1 MASSAAIMAQIQA
14 KKAEKEQLQAYLN
27 SVKSV
32 ESEAS
37 CLTNSFGSASASMNE
52 IGTIGGVALDFGKT
66 EKVANQMSKITA
78 YLGGCIND
86 INGQIAE
93 IDAEIAELYAAYY
106 AALAE
111 EEARRR
117 RARENYAAKYWKNK
131 KNLTK

>member
-14 KKAEKEQLQAYLN
+14 KKAEKEQLQAYLK

-37 CLTNSFGSASASMNE
+37 CLTNSLGSASEAMKG
-52 IGTIGGVALDFGKT
+52 IGTIGGVPLDFGRT

-93 IDAEIAELYAAYY
+93 IDAEIAELYVAYY
-106 AALAE
+106 AALAA
-111 EEARRR
+111 EEAAR
-117 RARENYAAKYWKNK
+117 RAERENEYASKKIAKRVK
-131 KNLTK
+131 K